1 MIETSLEFEFP
12 RGLLSYEECI
22 IKTDELF
29 NNVLTN
35 LPQTEKIAKLLCIDC
50 NIFLGMMKRFL
61 TKYIYQNSDSAI
73 AKFHFNV

>member
-12 RGLLSYEECI
+12 RGLLSYEKYI

-35 LPQTEKIAKLLCIDC
+35 LPQTEKTNYDTKLLCLHC
-50 NIFLGMMKRFL
+50 NIFLGIMKLSL
-61 TKYIYQNSDSAI
+61 TKYLP
-73 AKFHFNV
+73 

>member
-12 RGLLSYEECI
+12 RGLLSYEKYI

-35 LPQTEKIAKLLCIDC
+35 LPQTEKTNLW
-50 NIFLGMMKRFL
+50 
-61 TKYIYQNSDSAI
+61 
-73 AKFHFNV
+73 H